1 MAAAVSQTWP
11 QTANDDADAALSQ
24 TWPQTANDDADPPIP
39 AILLQQLHRSTVT
52 AILKDPKALRGS
64 ISEGYENASA
74 AERASL
80 VFGQLQHDRREKKRA
95 LQKDCLGLW
104 LDKCDTELVTECFW
118 AFRRNVKDMMMERAM
133 LDAAER
139 ARLALLRLQQK
150 RAEEK
155 MAANRIANSNRVITE
170 EELKVLGSYVIFL
183 PDSGRSHK
191 TGLFVI
197 GASNSGK
204 AWELSDGSYIKK
216 DEENKLW
223 LWNECEK
230 AKVNIP
236 SQARQSV
243 YKAVA
248 VEETK
253 KDLTQREI
261 GVEEAKRAKGGVMWV
276 FKHSQRGTGIYDRG
290 VRGRPQSARARGL
303 RDVATLLTKSERPDG
318 GLRLLQ
324 GPLGDAGL
332 PRTFINIT
340 LPRQDVSV
348 GDNPMPRAKPD
359 SPVRMKHVRGLER
372 A

>member
-1 MAAAVSQTWP
+1 M
-11 QTANDDADAALSQ
+11 
-24 TWPQTANDDADPPIP
+24 
-39 AILLQQLHRSTVT
+39 
-52 AILKDPKALRGS
+52 
-64 ISEGYENASA
+64 
-74 AERASL
+74 
-80 VFGQLQHDRREKKRA
+80 
-95 LQKDCLGLW
+95 
-104 LDKCDTELVTECFW
+104 
-118 AFRRNVKDMMMERAM
+118 
-133 LDAAER
+133 
-139 ARLALLRLQQK
+139 
-150 RAEEK
+150 
-155 MAANRIANSNRVITE
+155 
-170 EELKVLGSYVIFL
+170 KVLGSYVIFL